1 MTYSAAIEAQLAKEA
16 QETPATKGDDLDA
29 FWQSFNDGSRQVE
42 APEKPFVPPSE
53 RRRKAP
59 AVSLGWRKALE
70 APLAPWQARLGSR
83 AVDQARAEL
92 EEALEAAQFAADAV
106 KSIGADQQAEHEAI
120 AAQARAD
127 VASGTR
133 TKVATTDWTYET
145 AAREAAWSA
154 AHDAASKAQRRY
166 RAVVSSEAPKHLE
179 RLVADGEKARTSAL
193 KKLEAARRD
202 VAEAV
207 AATKAVREADT
218 ALGLHPRGWHR
229 GIPSRREL
237 PAKAVAGFDH
247 VMAFL
252 KADGDYETGRY
263 VLDGS
268 TTLPLHTR
276 EALMT
281 RGRER
286 DRWIVALTER
296 SEGYAV
302 TAYTRGMHIEGVTDS
317 DAAIFQREHLSCRDI
332 GPE

>member
-16 QETPATKGDDLDA
+16 QATPPTKDDDLDA
-29 FWQSFNDGSRQVE
+29 FFSSFTAGGGFIE
-42 APEKPFVPPSE
+42 PPEKPFVPPSE

-59 AVSLGWRKALE
+59 AVTRGWRHVLE

-92 EEALEAAQFAADAV
+92 GDALERAQADAV
-106 KSIGADQQAEHEAI
+106 KSIGADRQAEHDAI

-133 TKVATTDWTYET
+133 TEVTTTDWTYET
-145 AAREAAWSA
+145 AAREAAWTA
-154 AHDAASKAQRRY
+154 AHDAASKAQLRY
-166 RAVVSSEAPKHLE
+166 RAVVSSEAPKHFE
-179 RLVADGEKARTSAL
+179 RLVADGEKARASAL

-237 PAKAVAGFDH
+237 PAKAVTGFDD

-263 VLDGS
+263 VLDAS
-268 TTLPLHTR
+268 TKLPLHTR

-296 SEGYAV
+296 AEGYAV
-302 TAYTRGMHIEGVTDS
+302 TSYTRGMSIDGVTDS
-317 DAAIFQREHLSCRDI
+317 DVAIFQREHLNRRDI